1 MAKIDEETILVKFS
15 QLIRDEGNVTDS
27 TILTE
32 ALRSNIE
39 IAATNILLA
48 EEFPNFVLVEATIT
62 TANV

>member
-1 MAKIDEETILVKFS
+1 MAKIDEEIILVKFS

-39 IAATNILLA
+39 IAATNLLLA
-48 EEFPNFVLVEATIT
+48 QEFPNFVLVEAVIT

>member
-1 MAKIDEETILVKFS
+1 MAKIDEETILVRFS
-15 QLIRDEGNVTDS
+15 QLIRDESNVTDS

-32 ALRSNIE
+32 SLRANIE
-39 IAATNILLA
+39 IAASNLLLA